1 MIDISCKNCQSKY
14 KIDESKLGDKERVKI
29 RCKNCSSI
37 IDVDNPKFQKPQ
49 NVLSSINTIQ
59 SDETISGINKLK
71 TPFEKKEDMFE
82 DSFAPKPSADEF
94 DFEDGKATLILDTQ
108 RLKENTNINNKSF
121 VQQPTQPPQTP
132 PQKNSVQQNQQIR
145 FDDYT
150 SQINIKQ
157 MKEINPESVSGT
169 FNANA
174 NTNTNP
180 NSLELNSGNKK
191 NLNLNQ
197 NQNQRIDKRTEKR
210 FDTIADQY
218 KKDKDGSSGSGV
230 VKFLMF
236 LIFFVSVFI
245 VFVMFRNGWKLQLSN
260 IPQMV
265 KIAFLGET
273 TEIKEEIK
281 KEIPLSQQFVIDKT
295 KVETKLITI
304 SKKEFAFVIKG
315 VIKNATTEPKNLVT
329 IRGKVFDIENKELFN
344 KRVYAGNIFDD
355 NSIKK
360 AKNEQAIDSL
370 YSQSG
375 QNGMNWGI
383 LPSQEI
389 PYMLVFFTT
398 EKPDLKSIRIELNI
412 ESAQ

>member
-1 MIDISCKNCQSKY
+1 MIDINCNNCQSKY
-14 KIDESKLGDKERVKI
+14 KIDEGKLGDKERVKI
-29 RCKNCSSI
+29 RCKKCGSI
-37 IDVDNPKFQKPQ
+37 IEVDNPKFQKSK
-49 NVLSSINTIQ
+49 NVFSSINNLH
-59 SDETISGINKLK
+59 SDETVSGINKIK
-71 TPFEKKEDMFE
+71 SPFENKSDDMFE

-94 DFEDGKATLILDTQ
+94 NFEDGQATLVLDTQ
-108 RLKENTNINNKSF
+108 RIKENTNINNKSF
-121 VQQPTQPPQTP
+121 VQQPPQNTTP
-132 PQKNSVQQNQQIR
+132 PQKNNQQQQNAPQQIR

-169 FNANA
+169 FNN
-174 NTNTNP
+174 NNP
-180 NSLELNSGNKK
+180 NSLELNSSAKK
-191 NLNLNQ
+191 TGGVNQ
-197 NQNQRIDKRTEKR
+197 VNPRIDRSTEKK
-210 FDTIADQY
+210 FDNIADQY
-218 KKDKDGSSGSGV
+218 KSKNDSSSGGGV

-236 LIFFVSVFI
+236 LIFLLSVFI
-245 VFVMFRNGWKLQLSN
+245 VFVMFRNGWKLKLDN

-265 KIAFLGET
+265 KIAFFGEI
-273 TEIKEEIK
+273 TEQKENIK
-281 KEIPLSQQFVIDKT
+281 KEIPLSQQFIIDKT
-295 KVETKLITI
+295 KVETKLITVK
-304 SKKEFAFVIKG
+304 KKEFAFVIKG
-315 VIKNATTEPKNLVT
+315 IIKNATTDPKNLVT

-355 NSIKK
+355 NQIKK
-360 AKNEQAIDSL
+360 SKTEQALDDL

-389 PYMLVFFTT
+389 PYMLIFFTE